1 MVAASSELKVPAFTH
16 AAWTPKVGESLLSAR
31 VMQMS
36 NLSKE
41 KKVAFGCWSN
51 EMPIAEKGQCG
62 MLHRRIFS
70 TEKLAREYYR
80 PEERQNCDRDDVIV
94 RVTVETIDD

>member
-1 MVAASSELKVPAFTH
+1 MTIENKRSVSENNPC
-16 AAWTPKVGESLLSAR
+16 
-31 VMQMS
+31 
-36 NLSKE
+36 KE

-62 MLHRRIFS
+62 MLHKRLFS
-70 TEKLAREYYR
+70 TKKLARKFYK
-80 PEERQNCDRDDVIV
+80 PKQQQNCDRDDVIV